1 MVQLVSFGFKHG
13 LPSNDCDIV
22 DARALRNPHCQPQL
36 RSLTGLD
43 ESVQNFIRD
52 TGGNVYEGICKS
64 ILLLARQGRNVAVGC
79 YGGRHRSVAMV
90 EIVAAMLAIEG
101 RQVNVLHRDL

>member
-1 MVQLVSFGFKHG
+1 MVQLISFGFKHG
-13 LPSNDCDIV
+13 LPSGDYEIV
-22 DARALRNPHCQPQL
+22 DTRALRNPHGDPHL

-43 ESVQNFIRD
+43 ESVQNFVRN
-52 TGGNVYEGICKS
+52 TGGDVYVGICKS
-64 ILLLARQGRNVAVGC
+64 MLMLARQGRNVAVGC

-90 EIVAAMLAIEG
+90 EIVAAILAIEG